1 MRTVLRHRSG
11 FLMQGVGLWVA
22 AIVSIALFVLLIV
35 PATPTVN
42 ARDAGPPS
50 SPASDPGPRPT
61 AFVPFAPNLLVNTV
75 NLGYNYQVE
84 PTMKIDSR
92 GKIYVGWKEALTNS
106 GGGQRVGFAYSTNGG
121 GTISPYSLMALSG
134 HPHPADPRPCVTAD
148 NRWFVL
154 R

>member
-11 FLMQGVGLWVA
+11 FLMQGVGLRVA

-121 GTISPYSLMALSG
+121 ETFFPDILM
-134 HPHPADPRPCVTAD
+134 PPPVPPPPADPWPSVP
-148 NRWFVL
+148 
-154 R
+154 